1 MGPVW
6 ADYLRQ
12 FQMVSAWNR
21 RNLQEKA
28 VQLAINLTGIARR
41 TWVDNCSDVFTSV
54 SYESLVA
61 TLTKQLKAEGQEEV
75 YKTVLRHRLWKR
87 EESFM
92 EYGMHWNDSQ
102 SGHFFKLSMMLIR
115 T

>member
-54 SYESLVA
+54 SYESLLA

-92 EYGMHWNDSQ
+92 EYGMH
-102 SGHFFKLSMMLIR
+102 
-115 T
+115 